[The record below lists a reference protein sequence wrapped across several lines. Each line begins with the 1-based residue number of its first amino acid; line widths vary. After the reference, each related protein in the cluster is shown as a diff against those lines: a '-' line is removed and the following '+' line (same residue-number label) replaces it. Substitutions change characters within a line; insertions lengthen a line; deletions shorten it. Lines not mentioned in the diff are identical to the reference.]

1 MAIFHLNFKILKRSE
16 GKSSLYLSAYNSRKR
31 LKDEKTGLVFNY
43 EKKKEDLM
51 HEEIILPIGA
61 PERFKDRS
69 VLWNE
74 IEKIEKRKDAQLSRY
89 FIVALPRELTLEQN
103 HKLLTD
109 YIKKNFVKKGMCA
122 DFAIHNDD
130 ENNNPHAHVMLTMR
144 EIENGNFSP
153 KKNRE
158 WNDKNKVEIWRR
170 SWAVS
175 VNKYLR
181 ENNKKDL
188 VSSLSFLRQKEIFI
202 KQANDS
208 LNADK
213 IDEAEKYLEAYN
225 QMKDKKPKKRKSRQ
239 SYIKRKKFKDYAK
252 TYEQQAEDNRI
263 KREKKKEEMKKENK
277 FNSFFKSVIDK
288 LTNRKKKE
296 AEERKNRE
304 IAAMQQWQKN
314 EEKRAELREKL
325 KNENL
330 NEEGINYVDK
340 IHNAPR
346 RDQDYNIPSAK
357 YKI

>member
-122 DFAIHNDD
+122 DFAIHNDG

-239 SYIKRKKFKDYAK
+239 SYIKRKKFKSYAK
-252 TYEQQAEDNRI
+252 TYEQQAEENRI

-277 FNSFFKSVIDK
+277 LTSFFKSVFNK
-288 LTNRKKKE
+288 LTNKQKKE
-296 AEERKNRE
+296 QEERKQRE
-304 IAAMQQWQKN
+304 IADMQQWQKN

-325 KNENL
+325 KNEN
-330 NEEGINYVDK
+330 NNEGINYVDK
-340 IHNAPR
+340 IHNEPN
-346 RDQDYNIPSAK
+346 RDQDYNIPTAK